1 MDGKG
6 GEHIHQRNLKSVGV
20 EHFTH
25 TLLLTSDSKATLF
38 TLEETPED
46 RTDTMYTP
54 VAGFH
59 PEGSKSTVMMS
70 NLTENKS
77 NFVLSYMEE
86 MLLGGGISDSKCT
99 PSHVLYPMNLLSM
112 TPGTRGEHTLESDR
126 RSPEIRGVH
135 QGLEGRNVN
144 DPKSCPDNVCP
155 TAEFMCLRSR
165 EISEGLIGEST
176 SSCGYMKNMQ
186 LFFEIEP
193 KHTSTGRAEDEEMR
207 LPEDLSALFSCPPSD
222 VFSDHS
228 TDIEGSFPL
237 IPKTETDPSSL
248 MSLVDEGEMNKALVD
263 CGKLPFQVNIFSGMV
278 PQSSTSNTLT
288 TDASTQPKMVCV
300 ICGDKASGCHYGVL
314 SCESCKVFFRRTVK
328 GHREHI
334 VCAGHNDCIVDK
346 IRRKNCSACRLRKCY
361 EAGMKLEGRNLRKKS
376 NARKSTDRPQPSIA
390 PSAKDVSC
398 NSQAAVPAASTPTL
412 HELNT
417 RMQIISILENIEP
430 AVVLSGYNNSQPDM
444 PHLLNSLNHLH
455 DMQLLLIVKW
465 SKLLPGFRS
474 LDISAQEC
482 LIQYS
487 AMSVMLLSLGWRSFQ
502 NVTREYL
509 YFAPDMVMNEER
521 MRQSPIA
528 DLTATM
534 LLIPHEFAKLQLT
547 REEFLCM
554 KALTLFNTVP
564 LEGLKGHERFEE
576 IRLDYIQE
584 LNQAIK
590 MKEPS
595 VSESSKRFSDL
606 TRLMDTMHEIGK
618 KIKLYCLN
626 IFSQADTLQVKF
638 PELTSEVLAVMLP
651 SLQEG
656 KIKPLLFHEDVSCWP
671 KRLTDELQRIVGNI
685 SACNDY

>member
-1 MDGKG
+1 
-6 GEHIHQRNLKSVGV
+6 
-20 EHFTH
+20 
-25 TLLLTSDSKATLF
+25 
-38 TLEETPED
+38 
-46 RTDTMYTP
+46 MYTP

-59 PEGSKSTVMMS
+59 PE
-70 NLTENKS
+70 
-77 NFVLSYMEE
+77 
-86 MLLGGGISDSKCT
+86 
-99 PSHVLYPMNLLSM
+99 
-112 TPGTRGEHTLESDR
+112 
-126 RSPEIRGVH
+126 
-135 QGLEGRNVN
+135 
-144 DPKSCPDNVCP
+144 
-155 TAEFMCLRSR
+155 
-165 EISEGLIGEST
+165 
-176 SSCGYMKNMQ
+176 
-186 LFFEIEP
+186 
-193 KHTSTGRAEDEEMR
+193 GRAEDEEMR

-228 TDIEGSFPL
+228 TDVEGSFPL

-509 YFAPDMVMNEER
+509 YFAPDM
-521 MRQSPIA
+521 
-528 DLTATM
+528 
-534 LLIPHEFAKLQLT
+534 
-547 REEFLCM
+547 
-554 KALTLFNTVP
+554 
-564 LEGLKGHERFEE
+564 GLKGHERFEE